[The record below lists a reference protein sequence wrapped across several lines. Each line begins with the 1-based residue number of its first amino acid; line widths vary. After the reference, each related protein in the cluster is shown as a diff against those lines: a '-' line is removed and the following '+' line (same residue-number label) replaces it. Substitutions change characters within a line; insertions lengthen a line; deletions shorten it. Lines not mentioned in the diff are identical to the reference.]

1 MKKTLKVAALMIVI
15 VMAVFAFASCAKKLS
30 GAYELDA
37 GFLGTTTYEFD
48 GNKYTKTY
56 DPMAGDNEV
65 EEGKY
70 KIDEDAGTIT
80 FTYEVDGE
88 EKTRTEDFVE
98 GTEGDVEYIKIGSLQ
113 YTKK

>member
-1 MKKTLKVAALMIVI
+1 MKKTIKITALMIVI

-30 GAYELDA
+30 GTYEVD
-37 GFLGTTTYEFD
+37 GGILGTTTYEFD
-48 GNKYTKTY
+48 GKKYTKTY
-56 DPMAGDNEV
+56 DPIAGDNQV

-70 KIDEDAGTIT
+70 EIDEDAGEIT

-88 EKTRTEDFVE
+88 EQTRTEDFVE
-98 GTEGDVEYIKIGSLQ
+98 GTDGDSEYIKIGGIQ